1 MTVRLTLL
9 TAVILGFAT
18 HFAEPPAL
26 AQNGPSP
33 PANGNSRRTLSMPPL
48 REVHVPRDRLAD
60 WLRSGQW
67 APLGIDDY
75 LALRKA
81 AAPAVDAP
89 PACHFERAAYEA
101 TLLDGGLR
109 HGTIRL
115 DAVRTSK
122 DAALVS
128 LEPHSFVLT
137 DLRWADGAAVWGADT
152 AGKTQLLVDRPRGSL
167 LGRWSHAG
175 RKLARGFVFDINLPP
190 AAASTLLLRIPNG
203 FRVNSVV
210 GDLRGP
216 QPATQPGWSLWH
228 LDLGARSQTRLQVSA
243 EEDSPTDQA
252 SLSLVHSDVTWDIRE
267 EGLRYVGLFDIDVVS
282 GQVSELAFDLPAD
295 LTVHRV
301 TSGGDAT
308 LAWSSEM
315 TAGRQRLKIR
325 LPEPQRG
332 KLRSLLLE
340 ATAPVRL
347 NQQWSLPR
355 AEAMHA
361 LYLEGRAA
369 VRLESPLEFQGITAR
384 EFVQTGVSP
393 NDGETES
400 IIFRQDTANA
410 ELSLQLGYPSLAL
423 SGRVLS
429 ELTLADDHWTN
440 RSEIEWR
447 AISASTFQV
456 AADFPRDWDVL
467 EVRTAGEPGKEIPL
481 RWDVVRKI
489 EGRRQ
494 LVIDF
499 AEPLSSAAP
508 RVVSVVLR
516 QLGPSSEGL
525 LELPVLRPVAAATR
539 HAVVVASQTSGLNDS
554 SIPWAAA
561 GEGLREFEPLPLLAE
576 LRKRTATP
584 ARVLFWTDAPGA
596 EGIRLRE
603 DSRLV
608 RAQTWITAD
617 IAEDPVRQSIVCRVD
632 PAGRLLDSV
641 HVYLSGS
648 LNGPADDDSQD
659 HPLRWEIEEGERF
672 TATRLDTSRHADWGL
687 PVAGE
692 LWEIR
697 FASSQAAPFR
707 LVAVGS
713 APRTAAFLPVL
724 AFVPEA
730 SKLSGGVEIVNT
742 SRRRFEIVPRGA
754 VPLTVPAANLERER
768 VGLPTAT
775 VSRSWHYE
783 NLSDQLQIS
792 PTESDREAPATVRCL
807 LRSRCNDGAG
817 SDLHHARFRQTGG
830 GPASLLSFQLAE
842 PARLLSVRVDGE
854 LLSSRRDDATGSIL
868 VPMADDRPWKELS
881 IEYSTPAVEPG
892 LWLER
897 SIVVPQL
904 SLECVDFRWEF
915 WLPDDVRPQSV
926 SSELAL
932 IIRPEPL
939 SWRQRLFGP
948 LGRSPHERV
957 FDPLHPLRTDASV
970 SEQLSETEESESAAP
985 RGVAALFENASGV
998 SLFPKDGSLYAAVA
1012 PTLPET
1018 VRVTAGRMSLART
1031 LGIATLLITVLVGLG
1046 LRRAELSRRGNI
1058 AAAALVTAMMGA
1070 FLLPEA
1076 AAVIAGGCFCGALVA
1091 IVIPRTLVVASA
1103 PRPGPSGEVPQ
1114 GSTATYHHAPAGVA
1128 ILLAFGLTIAGSR
1141 ATAQLEAPRPVAEAS
1156 DNAARRDILIPYE
1169 GKNPTSDDVRKA
1181 RPDVVYVPRDILE
1194 RWKAWQATPVSTP
1207 SVLTALTACDVSV
1220 SSDDQARASLQFR
1233 VSVLGRG
1240 EAVRWPLRFSDFAP
1254 LGANACLVNDVP
1266 FPLQYDGD
1274 SGYSLL
1280 LPRPEAPGPQ
1290 PGTSPGQP
1298 AASEAANPLDM
1309 VTEYRVSLSGFLR
1322 VRVDS
1327 TTSERSVALSLLP
1340 LPGVVSEWTFPVAQ
1354 TPLEGLPLRMEAVR
1368 DSARQVRW
1376 EGRVSNLA
1384 ARWTTQAAK
1393 APPRAE
1399 VELRL
1404 SRFVEVAPSVIEI
1417 HNRIVGRV
1425 LRGSLD
1431 DVSWP
1436 LPEGSVVQSVAGEQV
1451 LSWSVSS
1458 AASGPKRLFVE
1469 FTQPQTADFRLDVS
1483 FLSPVTPDKPASV
1496 AAWDVEPINDGRQ
1509 IARLV
1514 LRQVALAPRPG
1525 YQVSTSL
1532 VESETARSIPVDT
1545 FVRNASDWEA
1555 ARRAVVAWQLQ
1566 ESAPVPVTLTRLE
1579 PKKAVRGTQNV
1590 VITPREV
1597 LYQWR
1602 GEIVTSESVEFRHT
1616 LLVDHRIQIESIGVL
1631 EDQANRL
1638 SRWTRVGDRLAI
1650 TLSAGTSGTQDVT
1663 LVGRLPLASL
1673 GEVPLPVVRLDGAAV
1688 SDLRL
1693 IIAASPDLNVELVEP
1708 APLIPLVTTA
1718 EATPA
1723 VSIEATSTSRPEA
1736 HVLGHYQ
1743 TSGDGD
1749 VRLRVQRS
1757 TDRPTLEMVSYAL
1770 PSQRELRWSAALRF
1784 DELHGQPRYARFL
1797 VGGIPAKNLT
1807 VKTLPVLEPK
1817 LTDSADGV
1825 QVDFPSMSQELET
1838 LSVELEA
1845 SLPIATASE
1854 PRLPAIETAS
1864 RLSSHW
1870 YLAGRAELIYP
1881 ARDSAVPVDA
1891 TDIPGW
1897 YKSPRSD
1904 AAGTLAFRFKSP
1916 EARLQWRLSAE
1927 QGGVRVLSARTELT
1941 WAPAGPPFAR
1951 TAWRVAPGVGTVA
1964 TVDWPEGVTLRNA
1977 MADGKSLTFNIDDDG
1992 RRVRLML
1999 PAGSEPHVLTLDW
2012 LPAAAG
2018 LPWFGS
2024 LRFELPELRSLSPA
2038 DHLVIV
2044 RTPPEE
2050 LLRASGEAPSLPRA
2064 ERLSREINSGLRNA
2078 TDRTPQLSLSSAE
2091 MRTTI
2096 ELVRELQAE
2105 LDRNARTFSRDDV
2118 RSLRTTVGAARAT
2131 IERSA
2136 AEEGVS
2142 SAIHSTLPQI
2152 PVVPGRETTLGREL
2166 TIALDATT
2174 SASIELSGFDR
2185 RLVTVPLVLA
2195 AAVILA
2201 VLAARLL
2208 RSGAVPWVRRH
2219 RNVACLL
2226 IGVVWWF
2233 TLQFSVFG
2241 FLFLLAALA
2250 HILRELL
2257 HRPRPREIHV

>member
-1 MTVRLTLL
+1 MTVRLPFL

-18 HFAEPPAL
+18 HFAEAPAL
-26 AQNGPSP
+26 AQNGASP
-33 PANGNSRRTLSMPPL
+33 PANGSSRRTLSMPPL
-48 REVHVPRDRLAD
+48 REVHVPRNRLAD

-81 AAPAVDAP
+81 ATPAAEAP
-89 PACHFERAAYEA
+89 PACYFERAAYEA
-101 TLLDGGLR
+101 TLVDGGLR

-115 DAVRTSK
+115 EAVRTSNE
-122 DAALVS
+122 AALVS
-128 LEPHSFVLT
+128 LEPHSFVLA
-137 DLRWADGAAVWGADT
+137 DLRWADGAAVWGADI

-175 RKLARGFVFDINLPP
+175 RKLARGFVFDINLPS

-203 FRVNSVV
+203 FRVSSVA
-210 GDLRGP
+210 GDIRGP
-216 QPATQPGWSLWH
+216 QPAPQPGWSLWH
-228 LDLGARSQTRLQVSA
+228 LDLGARSQTRLQISA
-243 EEDSPTDQA
+243 EEDSPADQA
-252 SLSLVHSDVTWDIRE
+252 PLSLVHSDVTWDIRE

-282 GQVSELAFDLPAD
+282 GQVSELEFDLPAD

-315 TAGRQRLKIR
+315 TDGRQRLKIR

-369 VRLESPLEFQGITAR
+369 VRLESPLEFQGIAAR
-384 EFVQTGVSP
+384 DFVQTGVSP

-400 IIFRQDTANA
+400 IVFRQDTANA

-467 EVRTAGEPGKEIPL
+467 EVRTAGESGKEIPL

-499 AEPLSSAAP
+499 AEPLTSAAP

-539 HAVVVASQTSGLNDS
+539 HAVVVATQTSGLPDS

-576 LRKRTATP
+576 LRKRTTAP

-617 IAEDPVRQSIVCRVD
+617 IAEDPIQQSIVCRVD

-641 HVYLSGS
+641 HVYLTGS
-648 LNGPADDDSQD
+648 LNGRTDDDSQESPID
-659 HPLRWEIEEGERF
+659 WKIEEAERF
-672 TATRLDTSRHADWGL
+672 SATRLESSRHADWGL
-687 PVAGE
+687 PATGE

-730 SKLSGGVEIVNT
+730 SKISGGIEVVNT
-742 SRRRFEIVPRGA
+742 SRRRFEIAPRGA

-783 NLSDQLQIS
+783 NLTDQLQIS
-792 PTESDREAPATVRCL
+792 AAESDREAPATVRCL

-817 SDLHHARFRQTGG
+817 SDLHHARFRQSGG
-830 GPASLLSFQLAE
+830 GPASLLYFQLAA

-854 LLSSRRDDATGSIL
+854 LLSSRRDDGTGSIL
-868 VPMADDRPWKELS
+868 VPMAEDRPWKELS
-881 IEYSTPAVEPG
+881 IEYSTPAGEPG

-915 WLPDDVRPQSV
+915 WLPEDVRPQSV

-957 FDPLHPLRTDASV
+957 FDPLHPLRTDASA
-970 SEQLSETEESESAAP
+970 SELSEAEDSDATGR

-1018 VRVTAGRMSLART
+1018 VRVTAGRMPLART
-1031 LGIATLLITVLVGLG
+1031 LGMATLLITVLVGLG

-1058 AAAALVTAMMGA
+1058 AAVALVTAMVGA

-1103 PRPGPSGEVPQ
+1103 PRPSPSGEVPQ

-1128 ILLAFGLTIAGSR
+1128 ILLAFGLTLAGTR
-1141 ATAQLEAPRPVAEAS
+1141 ATAQPDATRPVASSS
-1156 DNAARRDILIPYE
+1156 DNAARRDVLIPYE
-1169 GKNPTSDDVRKA
+1169 GKNPTSDDVRKS
-1181 RPDVVYVPRDILE
+1181 RPEVVYVPRDILE
-1194 RWKAWQATPVSTP
+1194 RWKAWQSAPVSTP

-1220 SSDDQARASLQFR
+1220 SSDDQARASIQFR

-1280 LPRPEAPGPQ
+1280 LPRPEAPGPH

-1298 AASEAANPLDM
+1298 ATTAAVNPLDT
-1309 VTEYRVSLSGFLR
+1309 VTEYRVSLTGFLR

-1354 TPLEGLPLRMEAVR
+1354 TPLEGLPLRMETVR
-1368 DSARQVRW
+1368 DSTRQVRW

-1384 ARWTTQAAK
+1384 ARWTTHAAK

-1436 LPEGSVVQSVAGEQV
+1436 LPEGSIVQSVAGDQV

-1458 AASGPKRLFVE
+1458 SASGPKRLFVE
-1469 FTQPQTADFRLDVS
+1469 FTQPQTADFRLDVG
-1483 FLSPVTPDKPASV
+1483 FLSPVAPNAPASV

-1509 IARLV
+1509 VARLV

-1525 YQVSTSL
+1525 YRVNTSL

-1579 PKKAVRGTQNV
+1579 PKKTVRGTQNV
-1590 VITPREV
+1590 VVTPREV

-1638 SRWTRVGDRLAI
+1638 SRWTRVGDRLVI

-1673 GEVPLPVVRLDGAAV
+1673 GEVPLPLVRLDSAAV

-1693 IIAASPDLNVELVEP
+1693 ILAASPDLNVELIEP
-1708 APLIPLVTTA
+1708 APLIPFVTTA
-1718 EATPA
+1718 ETAPA
-1723 VSIEATSTSRPEA
+1723 VSTEASSTSRPEA

-1743 TSGDGD
+1743 VSGDGD

-1757 TDRPTLEMVSYAL
+1757 TDRPTLEIVSYAL
-1770 PSQRELRWSAALRF
+1770 PSKRELRWNAALRF

-1797 VGGIPAKNLT
+1797 VGGITSKNLT

-1817 LTDSADGV
+1817 LTDSVDGV
-1825 QVDFPSMSQELET
+1825 QVDFPSMSSELET
-1838 LSVELEA
+1838 LNIEIEA
-1845 SLPIATASE
+1845 NLPIAAASD
-1854 PRLPAIETAS
+1854 PLLPAIETAS
-1864 RLSSHW
+1864 RLSGHW

-1881 ARDSAVPVDA
+1881 ARDSAAPADA
-1891 TDIPGW
+1891 NEIPGW
-1897 YKSPRSD
+1897 YKSPRTD
-1904 AAGTLAFRFKSP
+1904 VAGMLAFRFKSP
-1916 EARLQWRLSAE
+1916 EARLQWRLTAE
-1927 QGGVRVLSARTELT
+1927 QNGVRVLAARTELT
-1941 WAPAGPPFAR
+1941 WAPAGAPFAR
-1951 TAWRVAPGVGTVA
+1951 TVWRVAPDAGTVA
-1964 TVDWPEGVTLRNA
+1964 TFDWPEGVTLRNA
-1977 MADGKSLTFNIDDDG
+1977 MADGKPLTFNKDDDG

-2012 LPAAAG
+2012 LPPATS
-2018 LPWFGS
+2018 LPWIGS
-2024 LRFELPELRSLSPA
+2024 LRLELPELRSLSPA
-2038 DHLVIV
+2038 DHLVVIH
-2044 RTPPEE
+2044 TPPEE
-2050 LLRASGEAPSLPRA
+2050 LLRTSSESARLPRA
-2064 ERLSREINSGLRNA
+2064 ERLSREIGSWLRNPS
-2078 TDRTPQLSLSSAE
+2078 DRTPQLSLSSSE

-2096 ELVRELQAE
+2096 ELVRDLQAE
-2105 LDRNARTFSRDDV
+2105 LDRNARTFSRDEA
-2118 RSLRTTVGAARAT
+2118 RSLRSTVAAARAT

-2136 AEEGVS
+2136 SEEGVS
-2142 SAIHSTLPQI
+2142 SAIQSTLLQI
-2152 PVVPGRETTLGREL
+2152 PVVPGRDTTLGREL
-2166 TIALDATT
+2166 TIALDTTT
-2174 SASIELSGFDR
+2174 SSLIQLSGFDR
-2185 RLVTVPLVLA
+2185 RLITVPLVLA
-2195 AAVILA
+2195 ASAILA

-2208 RSGAVPWVRRH
+2208 RSGAVPWVRKH

-2233 TLQFSVFG
+2233 TLQFSVLG